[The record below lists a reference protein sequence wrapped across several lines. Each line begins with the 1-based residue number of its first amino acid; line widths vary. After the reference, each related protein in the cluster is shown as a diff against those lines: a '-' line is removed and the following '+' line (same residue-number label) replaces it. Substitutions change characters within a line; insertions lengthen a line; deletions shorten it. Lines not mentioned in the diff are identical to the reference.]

1 MEPFSGHFSFKRA
14 KKSFLAREALFPIAL
29 LVRLQ
34 PQKRRHWEAT
44 PILEDGFC
52 LGDAV

>member
-1 MEPFSGHFSFKRA
+1 MELFSGHFSFKRA
-14 KKSFLAREALFPIAL
+14 KKSFLASEALFPIAL

-52 LGDAV
+52 LGGAV